1 MMFYFGTPR
10 LSRKPSLTPMI
21 DVVFL
26 LLVFFMLAARF
37 GQDVALALS
46 PGGAG
51 GVPYDGLPRLVE
63 FDGQGLWLN
72 GVATTRDA
80 LPDALAALMPRPDA
94 LIVLRPREGGTVQDL
109 TDVSAQ
115 LQQAGFARLV
125 VVEP

>member
-72 GVATTRDA
+72 GVETTRDA

-115 LQQAGFARLV
+115 LQQAGFALLV